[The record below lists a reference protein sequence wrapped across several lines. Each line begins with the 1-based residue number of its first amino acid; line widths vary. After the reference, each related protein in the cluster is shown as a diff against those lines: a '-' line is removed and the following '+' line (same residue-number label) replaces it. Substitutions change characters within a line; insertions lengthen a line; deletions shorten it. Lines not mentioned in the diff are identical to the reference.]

1 MSSFIANP
9 QIIDYVKIDTSL
21 EINLQKLN
29 QLRDFQIK
37 NINQSNQ
44 KHYVIKVCKG
54 RCASEND
61 NIIGKLKLR

>member
-1 MSSFIANP
+1 VSSFIANP

-37 NINQSNQ
+37 NTMLL
-44 KHYVIKVCKG
+44 KFAKG
-54 RCASEND
+54 DAP
-61 NIIGKLKLR
+61 LKTTIL